1 MTDTHILIVE
11 DEERLARLLG
21 DYLKAQGWQ
30 YSHVSRGD
38 LAIDQVHE
46 VQPDLLVLDLMLPG
60 KDGLTLC
67 REVRQFSQVPIIM
80 LTARVEEIDR
90 LVGLEMGADDY
101 ICKPFSPRE
110 VIARIKAVLRRS
122 RSQPQAQ
129 SIRTDQEGL
138 KLDMDRLTVIW
149 GTRKVQLTV
158 VEAQLLK
165 TLQTAPGRIFS
176 RQKLIDSIYE
186 DHRVVSDR
194 TVDSHIKKLRKK
206 LDEVAPGV
214 PLIQSV
220 YGAGY
225 RYDPPEF

>member
-1 MTDTHILIVE
+1 MTDTHILVVE

-38 LAIDQVHE
+38 LAIDQVRE
-46 VQPDLLVLDLMLPG
+46 IQPDLLVLDLMLPG

-67 REVRQFSQVPIIM
+67 REVRQFSQVPVIM

-122 RSQPQAQ
+122 RGQPATQAI
-129 SIRTDQEGL
+129 SSDQEGL
-138 KLDMDRLTVIW
+138 TLDMDRLTVIR

-158 VEAQLLK
+158 VEAQLLN
-165 TLQTAPGRIFS
+165 TLQSAPGRIFS

-206 LDEVAPGV
+206 LDEVAPEV
-214 PLIQSV
+214 SLIQSV

-225 RYDPPEF
+225 RYDPPEL